1 MHPESNINAEF
12 MKKIFYSIVTLIAA
26 IAMVSCASKMEFSDY
41 LMGDYVMTQTG
52 DTTII
57 KKTTMVGDTITI
69 TEKVEKN
76 GLILPL
82 TEESVDFEFILPK
95 DTTLNDSIKN
105 DTVTLTSVIKGSTF
119 RADGA
124 FVGTG
129 GLLTDNSLYFNP
141 QDEKDS
147 IKISIDKFLF
157 DINKAYHVYNVQEI
171 NDTTAHELRTVISF
185 TCTLDS
191 KYAIEPVT
199 DTIAIPNDTVR
210 AIRRT
215 TNIEYILSGTR
226 RYVFTR
232 TEKTESTATP
242 AE

>member
-1 MHPESNINAEF
+1 
-12 MKKIFYSIVTLIAA
+12 MKKIFYSLVTLIAA
-26 IAMVSCASKMEFSDY
+26 IALVSCAGKMEFSDY

-57 KKTTMVGDTITI
+57 KRTTMVGDTITI
-69 TEKVEKN
+69 TAPVAHN
-76 GLILPL
+76 GIIVPL
-82 TEESVDFEFILPK
+82 TEEPVNFEFILPT
-95 DTTLNDSIKN
+95 DTTQNDSIKN
-105 DTVTLTSVIKGSTF
+105 DIVTLTSVMKGSTF

-129 GLLTDNSLYFNP
+129 GILSDNTLYFNP
-141 QDEKDS
+141 EEEQDN
-147 IKISIDKFLF
+147 IQIGPDKYVFEA
-157 DINKAYHVYNVQEI
+157 NKVYNVYNVQS
-171 NDTTAHELRTVISF
+171 DTIRTVISF